1 MSKNTKW
8 TTQTIQAGLEKFYND
23 FKHYPT
29 SLEIDRCEYLPSS
42 RQIQRR
48 YGGLDELRKILGYS
62 ETHFGTGDHRSQI
75 AKQINELSKNTE
87 NALHKILTEK
97 FGEMFVHVEKPYADN
112 SKQRLDF
119 FIYTPSGNF
128 GVDVFYP
135 KHLHSMVGV
144 INIKQQSYLQYHG
157 KLILVVAN
165 PKISQGEIDTIL
177 KYKTKPIP
185 DNIYVNTII
194 QFKEFL
200 QDQTRYRIVGEGL
213 TNIS

>member
-1 MSKNTKW
+1 MNKNTKW
-8 TTQTIQAGLEKFYND
+8 TTQTIRAGLEKFYND

-29 SLEIDRCEYLPSS
+29 SLEIDKCEYLPSS

-75 AKQINELSKNTE
+75 GKQINELSKNTE
-87 NALHKILTEK
+87 NALYKILTDK
-97 FGEMFVHVEKPYADN
+97 FGEVFVHVEKPYSN
-112 SKQRLDF
+112 SSKQRLDF
-119 FIYTPSGNF
+119 YIYTPSGNF
-128 GVDVFYP
+128 AVDVFYP

-144 INIKQQSYLQYHG
+144 INIKQQSYIDYKG

-165 PKISQGEIDTIL
+165 PQISQGEIDRLI
-177 KYKTKPIP
+177 KEKTKPISG
-185 DNIYVNTII
+185 NINVKTII
-194 QFKEFL
+194 QFQEFI
-200 QDQTRYRIVGEGL
+200 QNQSTYRIVGEGL